1 MSVDQIRTSSELPP
15 PEVKEV
21 ADRIFCYLQ
30 ADGSWGL
37 NNAGFVVGR
46 RGATVI
52 DTCFTERRTRSFIDA
67 IREVTKLPLQT
78 LINTHHH
85 GDHTHGNYL
94 FPDSIIVAHELCREA
109 ILEAGL
115 PKPDN
120 PIGMLFPNVDWGNL
134 ELAAPTL
141 TYQDN
146 MTLYIEDLRLELIFM
161 GPAHTTNDTVVWLPD
176 LKLLFS
182 GDLIFNEGTPF
193 VVMGSVAGSLEAV
206 ERLRA
211 LGPETIVPGHGPVC
225 GPELFDPTEAYLKF
239 VQDAAWEG
247 YKLGMKPLETAR
259 SADLVEFAEWHDS
272 ERLVGN
278 IYRAFSEFED
288 EERGIKLNM
297 KPIISDMEDYNGGS
311 PLRCLA

>member
-1 MSVDQIRTSSELPP
+1 MSVDEIRTSSELPP

-67 IREVTKLPLQT
+67 IRGSNQAAAPNSDQYPSSRGPHPRQLPVPGLHRLWPT
-78 LINTHHH
+78 NCAAK
-85 GDHTHGNYL
+85 
-94 FPDSIIVAHELCREA
+94 PV
-109 ILEAGL
+109 LEAGL

-141 TYQDN
+141 TYQDK
-146 MTLYIEDLRLELIFM
+146 MTLYVEDLRLELIFM

-176 LKLLFS
+176 LKAAVFRRSDIQRRDTVCCHGVGGRVS
-182 GDLIFNEGTPF
+182 GGRR
-193 VVMGSVAGSLEAV
+193 EAQSPGP
-206 ERLRA
+206 RDHSPGPRA
-211 LGPETIVPGHGPVC
+211 CVRPGAFRPYRGLPEVRSGCCLGGV
-225 GPELFDPTEAYLKF
+225 
-239 VQDAAWEG
+239 
-247 YKLGMKPLETAR
+247 
-259 SADLVEFAEWHDS
+259 
-272 ERLVGN
+272 
-278 IYRAFSEFED
+278 
-288 EERGIKLNM
+288 
-297 KPIISDMEDYNGGS
+297 
-311 PLRCLA
+311 